1 MRPSTLRLETDFTG
15 EAQLENV
22 REAMPARAVTAER
35 RNMRRMVMV
44 WCGSIRMAV

>member
-35 RNMRRMVMV
+35 RNMRRMVMMG
-44 WCGSIRMAV
+44 CGSIPAAL

>member
-1 MRPSTLRLETDFTG
+1 LATDFTG
-15 EAQLENV
+15 DAQLEKV

-44 WCGSIRMAV
+44 WFGSIGMEV